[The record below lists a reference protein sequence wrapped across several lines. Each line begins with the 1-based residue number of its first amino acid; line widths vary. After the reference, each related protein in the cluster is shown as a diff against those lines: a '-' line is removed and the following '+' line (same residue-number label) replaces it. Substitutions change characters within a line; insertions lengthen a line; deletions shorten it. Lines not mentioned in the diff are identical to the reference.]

1 MDEIRKIIKA
11 AERQNWRV
19 VRTTRGY
26 FHFFTPDGDWAA
38 CHPNTPSSQR
48 TLRNTIAKLRRRG
61 LQWPPRT

>member
-26 FHFFTPDGDWAA
+26 VHFFTPDGEWAA
-38 CHPNTPSSQR
+38 CYPNTPSSQR
-48 TLRNTIAKLRRRG
+48 TLRNTIAKLRRHG